1 MKLTFL
7 GAARTVTGSC
17 FLLETK
23 AKKILIDC
31 GLFQGHIKETTL
43 NCEDFPFN
51 PADIDYVLLTHAH
64 IDHSGRIPK
73 LYVDGFKGEVITTK
87 AAAELCAVMLPD
99 SGHIQETEVEWIN
112 KRRARENKHS
122 IRPLYTMQDAID
134 SIKLFRKVKYE
145 EEIVLD
151 ENIRVIYRDSGH
163 MLGSAIIEAWI
174 KEGKSETKL
183 VFTGD
188 LGNKG
193 LPILKD
199 PSIVNDADY
208 LIMEST
214 YGGRLHG
221 DNNGKAEKFLNAI
234 IETINNGGNVIIPSF
249 AVGRTQEILY
259 ELHKD
264 RERYGDRLD
273 ALKNIPI
280 FVDSPLAV
288 SATEIFRSNED
299 CFDEETRNYM
309 RNGDNPLDFPGLKF
323 TRSADESK
331 ALNDLKESVVIISAS
346 GMCEAGRIKHHLK
359 HNLWKPENT
368 ILFVGYQAQGTL
380 GRRILD
386 GAKKVRIFGED
397 ISVNAR
403 IVSIDGFSGH
413 ADQQGLIEWLGH
425 FRKGPRKIFLVHGE
439 LEAQKILSCEIEE
452 KYSIE
457 CIIPDRGESFDIE
470 GPALVRSEFKALQ
483 RSKEKFIRL
492 SVVEQLHT
500 LRDELDEL
508 IEILKMELKE
518 EKEDKEILALNE
530 KLRNIEKAMVDVLK

>member
-23 AKKILIDC
+23 ARKILIDC

-51 PADIDYVLLTHAH
+51 PSDIDYVLLTHAH

-73 LYVDGFKGEVITTK
+73 LYVDGFQGEVIATK
-87 AAAELCAVMLPD
+87 AAVELCSVMLPD

-122 IRPLYTMQDAID
+122 IRPLYTMQDAVD
-134 SIKLFRKVKYE
+134 CIKLFRKVKCDQ
-145 EEIVLD
+145 EIILD
-151 ENIRVIYRDSGH
+151 EGIRVIYRDSGH
-163 MLGSAIIEAWI
+163 MLGSAIIEVWV
-174 KEGKSETKL
+174 KEGKKETKL

-199 PSIVNDADY
+199 PSIVKDADY

-214 YGGRLHG
+214 YGDRLHG
-221 DNNGKAEKFLNAI
+221 DNIGKAEKFLNAI

-264 RERYGDRLD
+264 KEKYGDRLD
-273 ALKNIPI
+273 ALKNIPV

-299 CFDEETRNYM
+299 CFDEETRNYI
-309 RNGDNPLDFPGLKF
+309 RNGDNPLDFPGLRF

-331 ALNDLKESVVIISAS
+331 ALNDLMESVVIISAS

-413 ADQQGLIEWLGH
+413 ADQQGLIEWLGY
-425 FRKGPRKIFLVHGE
+425 FRKGPKKVFLVHGE
-439 LEAQKILSCEIEE
+439 PEAQKSLSREVEE
-452 KYSIE
+452 KYNIE

-470 GPALVRSEFKALQ
+470 GESLVRSEFEALKQ
-483 RSKEKFIRL
+483 SKEKFIRL

-518 EKEDKEILALNE
+518 EKDDKEILALNE
-530 KLRNIEKAMVDVLK
+530 KLRNLERTMADVLK